1 MKKIGL
7 MVGLGPASTVEYY
20 MGLVNLALLQKNSA
34 YPKIKRK

>member
-20 MGLVNLALLQKNSA
+20 MGLVNLALLQK
-34 YPKIKRK
+34 IVLTRR